1 LFPIRPI
8 RRKGMEIK
16 KVGVIGCGAMGSG
29 IVQVCAQSGYNV
41 VVLEMNEQLLEK
53 GLSSIESFLNKG
65 VEKGKMT
72 LEGKNAI
79 LKKIQGTVEY
89 REFSTCD
96 LVVEAVQENME
107 VKQNVFEELD
117 RICPHHAILGTNT
130 SSLSIIDIASATRRP
145 EKVIGLHFMNPVP
158 LMKLLE
164 IVRSVATSEEVLE
177 ICREFGKSL
186 GKTVIIAKDSPGFIV
201 NYLQYPFRL
210 NAIRMLEAGMAT
222 REDIDAAA
230 TLGLGHPMGPL
241 ALQDLV
247 GLDVT
252 YAGALSVYEET
263 GDPKF
268 LPPVLMKKMIAAGWL
283 GRKSGK
289 GFYTYKKPE

>member
-1 LFPIRPI
+1 
-8 RRKGMEIK
+8 MEIK

-41 VVLEMNEQLLEK
+41 VVLEMNEQLLKK
-53 GLSSIESFLNKG
+53 GLASIESFLNKG

-72 LEGKNAI
+72 PEEKNAI

-107 VKQNVFEELD
+107 VKQRVFEELD
-117 RICPHHAILGTNT
+117 RICPHHAILATNT
-130 SSLSIIDIASATRRP
+130 SSLSIIDIASATRRQ

-186 GKTVIIAKDSPGFIV
+186 GKTVIIAKDTPGFIV

>member
-1 LFPIRPI
+1 
-8 RRKGMEIK
+8 MEIK

-41 VVLEMNEQLLEK
+41 VVLEMNEQLLKK
-53 GLSSIESFLNKG
+53 GLASIESFLNKG

-72 LEGKNAI
+72 PEEKNAI

-107 VKQNVFEELD
+107 VKQRVFEELD
-117 RICPHHAILGTNT
+117 RICPHHAILATNT

-164 IVRSVATSEEVLE
+164 IVRSVATSEEVIE

-186 GKTVIIAKDSPGFIV
+186 GKTVIIAKDTPGFIV

-268 LPPVLMKKMIAAGWL
+268 LPPVLMKRMIAAGWL

-289 GFYTYKKPE
+289 GFYTY

>member
-1 LFPIRPI
+1 
-8 RRKGMEIK
+8 MEIK
-16 KVGVIGCGAMGSG
+16 KVGVVGCGAMGSG
-29 IVQVCAQSGYNV
+29 IVQVCAQSGYDV
-41 VVLEMNEQLLEK
+41 VVLEMNEQLLRK
-53 GLSSIESFLNKG
+53 GLTSIESFLNKG

-72 LEGKNAI
+72 PEGKDAV
-79 LKKIQGTVEY
+79 LKRIQGTVEY
-89 REFSTCD
+89 REFSACD
-96 LVVEAVQENME
+96 LVVEAVQENLE
-107 VKQNVFEELD
+107 VKQSVFKEMD
-117 RICPHHAILGTNT
+117 RVCPRHAVLGTNT
-130 SSLSIIDIASATRRP
+130 SSLSIIDIASVTGRP

-177 ICREFGKSL
+177 ICRKFGKSL
-186 GKTVIIAKDSPGFIV
+186 GKTVILAKDTPGFIV